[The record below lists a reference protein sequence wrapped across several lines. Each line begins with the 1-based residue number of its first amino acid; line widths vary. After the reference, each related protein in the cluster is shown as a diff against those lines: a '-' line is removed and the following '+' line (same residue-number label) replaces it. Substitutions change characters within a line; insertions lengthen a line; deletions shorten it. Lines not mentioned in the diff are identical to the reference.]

1 MRAALTCDVTLHR
14 DALELAYAVT
24 NGTDEEIG
32 IFDWIEFKR
41 PDGTSTFPQGSAYV
55 ELAERTLLVRKMA
68 LPKPDKLHVAA
79 YVPPPASRIAAR
91 GRFTERIVLSLPVR
105 VMQPFRA
112 ALAGLA
118 NAGEVVADRP
128 ASATTL
134 RLEIGVF
141 PLGASCQLVAEHP
154 AHPAVLTPLPPGPA
168 VSQQF
173 VLTFDTALERPVDV
187 LDDRSVPWP

>member
-1 MRAALTCDVTLHR
+1 MRATLTCDVTAHR

-32 IFDWIEFKR
+32 IFNWIEFKR
-41 PDGTSTFPQGSAYV
+41 PDGTLAFPQGTAYV
-55 ELAERTLLVRKMA
+55 ELADRTLLVRKMA
-68 LPKPDKLHVAA
+68 LPKPDKLHIAA
-79 YVPPPASRIAAR
+79 YLPPPASRIAAR
-91 GRFTERIVLSLPVR
+91 GRFAERIVLPVPVR

-134 RLEIGVF
+134 RLEVGVF
-141 PLGASCQLVAEHP
+141 PLDASCKLVAEHP
-154 AHPAVLTPLPPGPA
+154 AHPAVFTPWPPGPA
-168 VSQQF
+168 VARQF
-173 VLTFDTALERPVDV
+173 VLTYDAALQRSVEV
-187 LDDRSVPWP
+187 LDYRSVPWP